1 MIERINHVNRVYSNF
16 IEQHTYKTQID
27 PKTLQSTREHL
38 VCRIYTK
45 QGQIQTTDFQHS
57 VDLRV

>member
-1 MIERINHVNRVYSNF
+1 MIERINQINRVYSNF
-16 IEQHTYKTQID
+16 IEQHTYKTQTD
-27 PKTLQSTREHL
+27 PKTLQSTTEHL

-45 QGQIQTTDFQHS
+45 QGQIQEMDFKHL